1 VSGSTRA
8 AFTALAHCT
17 RAARFRSRCV
27 SAVDTCF
34 LARTV
39 RSRMAPGGD
48 LLPAFPSMLAS
59 DKFKEKFPGQRH
71 PQNLLGTME
80 NADLVRVPSLSSQP
94 TPSVAAHYGALAT
107 RTTHHAPLP
116 PPAPPAPHRSSSSLA

>member
-17 RAARFRSRCV
+17 RAARFRPRCV

-59 DKFKEKFPGQRH
+59 DKFKEKFPGQRY

-80 NADLVRVPSLSSQP
+80 NADLVRRVPSQS
-94 TPSVAAHYGALAT
+94 TPSVAAHHGALAT

-116 PPAPPAPHRSSSSLA
+116 PPAPPATRRSSSSLV